1 VLADVYR
8 FVKPSC
14 LQMILVYNVYRRLFC
29 CFLYLGFARNLQLS
43 WHILALSKVGLA
55 AAVLQAPVFVVS
67 NLQESEEEETNEPYT
82 GPLLCLRTS
91 SMGISGY
98 D

>member
-1 VLADVYR
+1 MLADVYR

-29 CFLYLGFARNLQLS
+29 CSILGIRLEFATF
-43 WHILALSKVGLA
+43 LALSKVGLA

-91 SMGISGY
+91 SIGISGS
-98 D
+98 